1 MKNEIKYKGYTGLI
15 EYDPQGRI
23 FTGEVIGLKDVIT
36 FQGRNPDE
44 LEASLRESVE
54 LYLAMCAEDGV
65 EPEKPYS
72 GRFNV
77 RLDPDLH
84 RRAALCAAREHK
96 SLNDWVSEAIERAVC
111 Q

>member
-1 MKNEIKYKGYTGLI
+1 
-15 EYDPQGRI
+15 
-23 FTGEVIGLKDVIT
+23 
-36 FQGRNPDE
+36 
-44 LEASLRESVE
+44 
-54 LYLAMCAEDGV
+54 V